1 MQMELNIS
9 DGMRQ
14 IEATDGTDMMTG
26 RDNWWHVEDCVW
38 FQAFGKGFISSI
50 EYQTLASV
58 VLDAGK

>member
-26 RDNWWHVEDCVW
+26 RDYWWHVEDCVW